1 MVYIYWNVG
10 GCKLVEDNFIEKKK
24 KKKRRFD
31 FEVFF
36 ISCKFVMMMVICDKG
51 GIKGRLSVG

>member
-10 GCKLVEDNFIEKKK
+10 GCKLVEDNFIEKKR

-36 ISCKFVMMMVICDKG
+36 ISCKFVMMMVI
-51 GIKGRLSVG
+51 

>member
-36 ISCKFVMMMVICDKG
+36 MQVCDDDG
-51 GIKGRLSVG
+51 DLW